1 MLQTLRE
8 KTTGWVAVVILI
20 VLAVPFAFF
29 GVENYFQQQ
38 VPTYVAKVDKVE
50 ISQDQFRQRFEE
62 YRNRMRQMLGER
74 YDASQFDTPIVKRQ
88 VLESLIDEEVL
99 RQAAEK
105 HGLVVSPATL
115 QKEIAAIEAFHA
127 DGRFNQD
134 QYRMVLN
141 GAGMTPRVFE
151 TRMAGDL
158 VTRALPNGVNDSGL
172 VTDAY
177 VDAYL
182 ALRDQTRSFDYVLLP
197 APDDEAVGEI
207 GEEAVVA
214 YYEAHPELYQSQETV
229 SVEYIELDSSK
240 LEVAQTV
247 DETTLS
253 ERYEENKAR
262 YVDPEQRLVSHIL
275 IQTPANAD
283 AQTEQ
288 AAQAKAAELAA
299 KAREEG
305 ADFAALAREHSQDPG
320 SKAMGGDLGWIEQG
334 VTDAAFEDALFS
346 MAPGVGD
353 PVKGSDGWHVI
364 WLREIKEQSGKS
376 FADARAE
383 LEKEYLESERERAYS
398 DAAGR
403 LIDAIYRDPSTLDN
417 AAAELKLTVQR
428 AGPFPRTGGP
438 GVFSNPDVQRAVF
451 SDSVLVEG
459 LVSDL
464 VEISPGHGV
473 ALRVSEHVPAATRPL
488 DEVRA
493 QVTAAVR
500 AERQTELGKEAL
512 DKALATIDSIQTLK
526 AYAETNQ
533 LEVRNVENAGR
544 AGATVDPAIARA
556 AFALPHPAEGGASI
570 GSAHLVGGA
579 NAIIALTKV
588 EAADLSKV
596 EATQRD
602 MLRTQ
607 LSQAFASM
615 EATELVKALRR
626 EAKIDVAESRM

>member
-8 KTTGWVAVVILI
+8 KTTGWVAVLILI

-38 VPTYVAKVDKVE
+38 VPTYVAKVDTVE

-74 YDASQFDTPIVKRQ
+74 YDAREFDTPIVKRQ

-115 QKEIAAIEAFHA
+115 QKEIAAIDVFHV
-127 DGRFNQD
+127 DGRFSPE
-134 QYRMVLN
+134 QYRQVLS
-141 GAGMTPRVFE
+141 GANMNPRTFE
-151 TRMAGDL
+151 SRMARDL
-158 VTRALPNGVNDSGL
+158 VTRALPMGVNASGI

-182 ALRDQTRSFDYVLLP
+182 ALRDQTRTFDYVVVP
-197 APDDEAVGEI
+197 APGEDAVGDI
-207 GEEAVVA
+207 GEDAIVA
-214 YYEAHPELYQSQETV
+214 YYEANPSLYQSQETV
-229 SVEYIELDSSK
+229 SVEYVELDASR
-240 LEVAQTV
+240 LEVAETV
-247 DETTLS
+247 DEATLR
-253 ERYEENKAR
+253 ERYEESKAR
-262 YVDPEQRLVSHIL
+262 YVDPEQRLASHIL

-283 AQTEQ
+283 AQAVQ
-288 AAQAKAAELAA
+288 AAHARAADIVA
-299 KAREEG
+299 KARMDG
-305 ADFAALAREHSQDPG
+305 ADFAELAREYSEDPG
-320 SKAMGGDLGWIEQG
+320 SKGAGGDLGWIEKG

-346 MAPGVGD
+346 MAQGVSD

-364 WLREIKEQSGKS
+364 LLREIKEESGKS
-376 FADARAE
+376 FEDARVE

-417 AAAELKLTVQR
+417 AASELGLTVQR
-428 AGPFPRTGGP
+428 AGPFPRSGGP
-438 GVFSNPDVQRAVF
+438 GVFSNPDVQRALF

-464 VEISPGHGV
+464 IEISPGHGI

-493 QVTAAVR
+493 QVTASVR
-500 AERQTELGKEAL
+500 AERQAELGKAAL
-512 DKALATIDSIQTLK
+512 EKALAAIDSLDSLK
-526 AYAETNQ
+526 AYAQENE
-533 LEVRNVENAGR
+533 LEVRNAENVGR

-570 GSAHLVGGA
+570 GSAHLVGGS
-579 NAIIALTKV
+579 NAVIALTAFQ
-588 EAADLSKV
+588 AADLSKID
-596 EATQRD
+596 ASQRD

-607 LSQAFASM
+607 LAQGVASI

-626 EAKIDVAESRM
+626 ETKIDVAESRM

>member
-8 KTTGWVAVVILI
+8 KTTGWVAVLILI

-38 VPTYVAKVDKVE
+38 VPTYVAKVDTVE

-74 YDASQFDTPIVKRQ
+74 YDAREFDTPIVKRQ

-115 QKEIAAIEAFHA
+115 QKEIAAIDVFHV
-127 DGRFNQD
+127 DGRFSPE
-134 QYRMVLN
+134 QYRQVLS
-141 GAGMTPRVFE
+141 GANMNPRTFE
-151 TRMAGDL
+151 SRMARDL
-158 VTRALPNGVNDSGL
+158 VTRALPMGVNASGI

-182 ALRDQTRSFDYVLLP
+182 ALRDQTRTFDYVVVP
-197 APDDEAVGEI
+197 APSEDAVGDI
-207 GEEAVVA
+207 GEDAIVA
-214 YYEAHPELYQSQETV
+214 YYEANPSLYQSQETV
-229 SVEYIELDSSK
+229 SVEYVELDASM
-240 LEVAQTV
+240 LQVAETV
-247 DETTLS
+247 DEATLR
-253 ERYEENKAR
+253 ERYEESKAR
-262 YVDPEQRLVSHIL
+262 YVDPEQRLASHIL

-283 AQTEQ
+283 AQAVQ
-288 AAQAKAAELAA
+288 AAQSRAADIVA
-299 KAREEG
+299 KARMDG
-305 ADFAALAREHSQDPG
+305 ADFAELAREYSEDPG
-320 SKAMGGDLGWIEQG
+320 SKGTGGDLGWIEKG

-346 MAPGVGD
+346 MAQGVSD

-364 WLREIKEQSGKS
+364 LLREIKEESGKS
-376 FADARAE
+376 FEDARVE

-417 AAAELKLTVQR
+417 AASELGLTVQR
-428 AGPFPRTGGP
+428 AGPFPRSGGP
-438 GVFSNPDVQRAVF
+438 GVFSNPDVQRALF

-464 VEISPGHGV
+464 IEISPGHGI

-493 QVTAAVR
+493 QVTASVR
-500 AERQTELGKEAL
+500 AERQAELGKAAL
-512 DKALATIDSIQTLK
+512 EKALAAIDSLDSLK
-526 AYAETNQ
+526 AYAQENE
-533 LEVRNVENAGR
+533 LEVRNAENVGR

-570 GSAHLVGGA
+570 GSAHLVGGS
-579 NAIIALTKV
+579 NAVIALTAIQ
-588 EAADLSKV
+588 AADLSKID
-596 EATQRD
+596 ASQRD

-607 LSQAFASM
+607 LAQGVASI
-615 EATELVKALRR
+615 EAAELVKALRR
-626 EAKIDVAESRM
+626 ETKIDVAESRM

>member
-8 KTTGWVAVVILI
+8 KTTGWVAVLILI

-38 VPTYVAKVDKVE
+38 VPTYVAKVDTVE

-74 YDASQFDTPIVKRQ
+74 YDAREFDTPIVKRQ

-115 QKEIAAIEAFHA
+115 QKEIAAIDVFHV
-127 DGRFNQD
+127 DGRFSPE
-134 QYRMVLN
+134 QYRQVLS
-141 GAGMTPRVFE
+141 GANMNPRTFE
-151 TRMAGDL
+151 SRMARDL
-158 VTRALPNGVNDSGL
+158 VTRALPMGVNASGI

-182 ALRDQTRSFDYVLLP
+182 ALRDQTRTFDYVVVP
-197 APDDEAVGEI
+197 APSEDAVGDI
-207 GEEAVVA
+207 GEDAIVA
-214 YYEAHPELYQSQETV
+214 YYEANPSLYQSQETV
-229 SVEYIELDSSK
+229 SVEYVELDASM
-240 LEVAQTV
+240 LEVAETV
-247 DETTLS
+247 DEATLR
-253 ERYEENKAR
+253 ERYEESKAR
-262 YVDPEQRLVSHIL
+262 YVDPEQRLASHIL

-283 AQTEQ
+283 AQAVR
-288 AAQAKAAELAA
+288 AAQSRAADIVA
-299 KAREEG
+299 KARMDG
-305 ADFAALAREHSQDPG
+305 ADFAELAREYSEDPG
-320 SKAMGGDLGWIEQG
+320 SKGTGGDLGWIEKG

-346 MAPGVGD
+346 MAQGVSD

-364 WLREIKEQSGKS
+364 LLREIKEESGKS
-376 FADARAE
+376 FEDARVE

-417 AAAELKLTVQR
+417 AASELGLTVQR
-428 AGPFPRTGGP
+428 AGPFPRSGGP
-438 GVFSNPDVQRAVF
+438 GVFSNPDVQRTLF

-464 VEISPGHGV
+464 IEISPGHGI

-493 QVTAAVR
+493 QVTASVR
-500 AERQTELGKEAL
+500 AERQAELGKAAL
-512 DKALATIDSIQTLK
+512 EKALAAIDSLDSLK
-526 AYAETNQ
+526 AYAQENE
-533 LEVRNVENAGR
+533 LEVRNAENVGR

-570 GSAHLVGGA
+570 GSAHLVGGS
-579 NAIIALTKV
+579 NAVIALTAIQ
-588 EAADLSKV
+588 AADLSKID
-596 EATQRD
+596 ASQRD

-607 LSQAFASM
+607 LAQGVASI
-615 EATELVKALRR
+615 EAAELVKALRR
-626 EAKIDVAESRM
+626 ETKIDVAESRM

>member
-8 KTTGWVAVVILI
+8 KTTGWVAVLILI

-38 VPTYVAKVDKVE
+38 VPTYVAKVDTVE

-74 YDASQFDTPIVKRQ
+74 YDAREFDTPIVKRQ

-115 QKEIAAIEAFHA
+115 QKEIAAIDVFHV
-127 DGRFNQD
+127 DGRFSPE
-134 QYRMVLN
+134 QYRQVLS
-141 GAGMTPRVFE
+141 GANMNPRTFE
-151 TRMAGDL
+151 SRMARDL
-158 VTRALPNGVNDSGL
+158 VTRALPMGVNASGI

-182 ALRDQTRSFDYVLLP
+182 ALRDQTRTFDYVVVP
-197 APDDEAVGEI
+197 APGEDAVGDI
-207 GEEAVVA
+207 GEDAIVA
-214 YYEAHPELYQSQETV
+214 YYEANPSLYQSQETV
-229 SVEYIELDSSK
+229 SVEYVELDASR
-240 LEVAQTV
+240 LEVAETV
-247 DETTLS
+247 DEATLR
-253 ERYEENKAR
+253 ERYEESKAR
-262 YVDPEQRLVSHIL
+262 YVDPEQRLASHIL

-283 AQTEQ
+283 AQAVQ
-288 AAQAKAAELAA
+288 AAQARAADIVA
-299 KAREEG
+299 KARMDG
-305 ADFAALAREHSQDPG
+305 ADFAELAREYSEDPG
-320 SKAMGGDLGWIEQG
+320 SKGTGGDLGWIEKG

-346 MAPGVGD
+346 MAQGVSD

-364 WLREIKEQSGKS
+364 LLREIKEESGKS
-376 FADARAE
+376 FEDARVE

-417 AAAELKLTVQR
+417 AASELGLTVQR
-428 AGPFPRTGGP
+428 AGPFPRSGGP
-438 GVFSNPDVQRAVF
+438 GVFSNPDVQRALF

-464 VEISPGHGV
+464 IEISPGHGI

-493 QVTAAVR
+493 QVTASVR
-500 AERQTELGKEAL
+500 AERQAELGKAAL
-512 DKALATIDSIQTLK
+512 EKALAAIDSLDSLK
-526 AYAETNQ
+526 AYAQENE
-533 LEVRNVENAGR
+533 LEVRNAENVGR

-570 GSAHLVGGA
+570 GSAHLVGGS
-579 NAIIALTKV
+579 NAVIALTAIQ
-588 EAADLSKV
+588 AADLSKID
-596 EATQRD
+596 ASQRD

-607 LSQAFASM
+607 LAQGVASI
-615 EATELVKALRR
+615 EAAELVKALRR
-626 EAKIDVAESRM
+626 ETKIDVAESRM

>member
-8 KTTGWVAVVILI
+8 KTTGWVAVLILI

-38 VPTYVAKVDKVE
+38 VPTYVAKVDTVE

-74 YDASQFDTPIVKRQ
+74 YDAREFDTPIVKRQ

-115 QKEIAAIEAFHA
+115 QKEIAAIDVFHV
-127 DGRFNQD
+127 DGRFSPE
-134 QYRMVLN
+134 QYRQVLS
-141 GAGMTPRVFE
+141 GANMNPRTFE
-151 TRMAGDL
+151 SRMARDL
-158 VTRALPNGVNDSGL
+158 VTRALPMGVNASGI

-182 ALRDQTRSFDYVLLP
+182 ALRDQTRTFDYVVVP
-197 APDDEAVGEI
+197 APSEDAVGDI
-207 GEEAVVA
+207 GEDAIVA
-214 YYEAHPELYQSQETV
+214 YYEANPSLYQSQETV
-229 SVEYIELDSSK
+229 SVEYVELDASR
-240 LEVAQTV
+240 LEVAETV
-247 DETTLS
+247 DEATLR
-253 ERYEENKAR
+253 ERYEESKAR
-262 YVDPEQRLVSHIL
+262 YVDPEQRLASHIL

-283 AQTEQ
+283 AQAVQ
-288 AAQAKAAELAA
+288 AAQARAADIVA
-299 KAREEG
+299 KARMEG
-305 ADFAALAREHSQDPG
+305 ADFAELAREYSEDPG
-320 SKAMGGDLGWIEQG
+320 SKGTGGDLGWIEKG

-346 MAPGVGD
+346 MAQGVSD

-364 WLREIKEQSGKS
+364 LLREIKEESGKS
-376 FADARAE
+376 FEDARVE

-417 AAAELKLTVQR
+417 AASELGLTVQR
-428 AGPFPRTGGP
+428 AGPFPRSGGP
-438 GVFSNPDVQRAVF
+438 GVFSNPDVQRTLF

-464 VEISPGHGV
+464 IEISPGHGI

-493 QVTAAVR
+493 QVTASVR
-500 AERQTELGKEAL
+500 AERQAELGKAAL
-512 DKALATIDSIQTLK
+512 EKALAAIDSLDSLK
-526 AYAETNQ
+526 AYAQENE
-533 LEVRNVENAGR
+533 LEVRNAENVGR

-570 GSAHLVGGA
+570 GSAHLVGGS
-579 NAIIALTKV
+579 NAVIALTAIQ
-588 EAADLSKV
+588 AADLSKID
-596 EATQRD
+596 ASQRD

-607 LSQAFASM
+607 LAQGVASI
-615 EATELVKALRR
+615 EAAELVKALRR
-626 EAKIDVAESRM
+626 ETKIDVAESRM

>member
-8 KTTGWVAVVILI
+8 KTTGWVAVLILI

-38 VPTYVAKVDKVE
+38 VPTYVAKVDTVE

-74 YDASQFDTPIVKRQ
+74 YDAREFDTPIVKRQ

-115 QKEIAAIEAFHA
+115 QKEIAAIDVFHV
-127 DGRFNQD
+127 DGRFSPE
-134 QYRMVLN
+134 QYRQVLS
-141 GAGMTPRVFE
+141 GANMNPRTFE
-151 TRMAGDL
+151 SRMARDL
-158 VTRALPNGVNDSGL
+158 VTRALPMGVNASGI

-182 ALRDQTRSFDYVLLP
+182 ALRDQTRTFDYVVVP
-197 APDDEAVGEI
+197 APSEDAVGDI
-207 GEEAVVA
+207 GEDAIVA
-214 YYEAHPELYQSQETV
+214 YYEANPSLYQSQETV
-229 SVEYIELDSSK
+229 SVEYVELDASM
-240 LEVAQTV
+240 LQVAETV
-247 DETTLS
+247 DEATLR
-253 ERYEENKAR
+253 ERYEESKAR
-262 YVDPEQRLVSHIL
+262 YVDPEQRLASHIL

-283 AQTEQ
+283 AQAVQ
-288 AAQAKAAELAA
+288 AAQSRAADIVA
-299 KAREEG
+299 KARMDG
-305 ADFAALAREHSQDPG
+305 ADFAELAREYSEDPG
-320 SKAMGGDLGWIEQG
+320 SKGTGGDLGWIEKG

-346 MAPGVGD
+346 MAQGVSD

-364 WLREIKEQSGKS
+364 LLREIKEESGKS
-376 FADARAE
+376 FEDARVE

-417 AAAELKLTVQR
+417 AASELGLTVQR
-428 AGPFPRTGGP
+428 AGPFPRSGGP
-438 GVFSNPDVQRAVF
+438 GVFSNPDVQRTLF

-464 VEISPGHGV
+464 IEISPGHGI
-473 ALRVSEHVPAATRPL
+473 ALRVSEHVPATTRPL

-493 QVTAAVR
+493 QVTASVR
-500 AERQTELGKEAL
+500 AERQAELGKAAL
-512 DKALATIDSIQTLK
+512 EKALAAIDSLDSLK
-526 AYAETNQ
+526 AYAQENE
-533 LEVRNVENAGR
+533 LEVRNAENVGR

-570 GSAHLVGGA
+570 GSAHLVGGS
-579 NAIIALTKV
+579 NAVIALTAFQ
-588 EAADLSKV
+588 AADLSKID
-596 EATQRD
+596 ASQRD

-607 LSQAFASM
+607 LAQGVASI
-615 EATELVKALRR
+615 EAAELVKALRR
-626 EAKIDVAESRM
+626 ETKIDVAESRM

>member
-8 KTTGWVAVVILI
+8 KTTGWVAVLILI

-38 VPTYVAKVDKVE
+38 VPTYVAKVDTVE

-74 YDASQFDTPIVKRQ
+74 YDAREFDTPIVKRQ

-115 QKEIAAIEAFHA
+115 QKEIAAIDVFHV
-127 DGRFNQD
+127 DGRFSPE
-134 QYRMVLN
+134 QYRQVLS
-141 GAGMTPRVFE
+141 GANMNPRTFE
-151 TRMAGDL
+151 SRMARDL
-158 VTRALPNGVNDSGL
+158 VTRALPMGVNASGI

-182 ALRDQTRSFDYVLLP
+182 ALRDQTRTFDYVVVP
-197 APDDEAVGEI
+197 APSEDAVGDI
-207 GEEAVVA
+207 GEDAIVA
-214 YYEAHPELYQSQETV
+214 YYEANPSLYQSQETV
-229 SVEYIELDSSK
+229 SVEYVELDASR
-240 LEVAQTV
+240 LEVAETV
-247 DETTLS
+247 DEATLR
-253 ERYEENKAR
+253 ERYEESKAR
-262 YVDPEQRLVSHIL
+262 YVDPEQRLASHIL

-283 AQTEQ
+283 AQAVQ
-288 AAQAKAAELAA
+288 AAQARAADIVA
-299 KAREEG
+299 KARMEG
-305 ADFAALAREHSQDPG
+305 ADFAELAREYSEDPG
-320 SKAMGGDLGWIEQG
+320 SKGTGGDLGWIEKG

-346 MAPGVGD
+346 MAQGVSD

-364 WLREIKEQSGKS
+364 LLREIKEESGKS
-376 FADARAE
+376 FEDARVE

-417 AAAELKLTVQR
+417 AASELGLTVQR
-428 AGPFPRTGGP
+428 AGPFPRSGGP
-438 GVFSNPDVQRAVF
+438 GVFSNPDVQRTLF

-464 VEISPGHGV
+464 IEISPGHGI
-473 ALRVSEHVPAATRPL
+473 ALRVSEHVPATTRPL

-493 QVTAAVR
+493 QVTASVR
-500 AERQTELGKEAL
+500 AERQAELGKAAL
-512 DKALATIDSIQTLK
+512 EKALAAIDSLDSLK
-526 AYAETNQ
+526 AYAQENE
-533 LEVRNVENAGR
+533 LEVRNAENVGR

-570 GSAHLVGGA
+570 GSAHLVGGS
-579 NAIIALTKV
+579 NAVIALTAIQ
-588 EAADLSKV
+588 AADLSKID
-596 EATQRD
+596 ASQRD

-607 LSQAFASM
+607 LAQGVASI
-615 EATELVKALRR
+615 EAAELVKALRR
-626 EAKIDVAESRM
+626 ETKIDVAESRM